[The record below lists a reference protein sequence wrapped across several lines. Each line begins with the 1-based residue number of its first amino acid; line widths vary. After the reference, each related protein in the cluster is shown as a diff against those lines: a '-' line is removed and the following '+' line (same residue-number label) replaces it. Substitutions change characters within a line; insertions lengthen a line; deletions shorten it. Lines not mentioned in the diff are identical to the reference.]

1 MKSLSVLFSLDPSD
15 GGTQVYNLDSLY
27 RFSLFVKEIQN
38 HLQLF
43 HITSKDKKSWMLV
56 VYGPQTLSG
65 IYLNIMRH
73 FSTSNGVSLGC
84 YYTQIIP

>member
-1 MKSLSVLFSLDPSD
+1 MRIMKNLSVLSSLDPSD

-27 RFSLFVKEIQN
+27 RFSLPVKEIQN

-43 HITSKDKKSWMLV
+43 YITSKDKKSWMLV

-65 IYLNIMRH
+65 INLNITRY
-73 FSTSNGVSLGC
+73 FSTSNGLLL
-84 YYTQIIP
+84 P